1 MPTRRNRRR
10 FERAVARA
18 MRPSSSAQ
26 WADKAWVWPVVV
38 VGAAL
43 VPIAVWLVAWHVPLS
58 GTSSPKL
65 VADVPAAVPE
75 PVTATAPETNNPRP
89 DEVRRP
95 DEARRAH
102 LRQLQPVLRAEAEKI
117 AEVARRIVADGRVT
131 DLDKDRSEIATELR
145 AMFTP
150 NRALS
155 EDLQNH
161 YPDYARARD
170 RLRRSVGEQ
179 EEEFHRTV
187 LLVMTKL
194 SPAPGAESRRREI
207 AVAVLEKCLE
217 RGPGLVLKAGATDD
231 DRAVFETF
239 ASFQPDANVTSRCAS
254 LSRRAT
260 AISAGARKLSSEA
273 QGLAERTSLPGEC
286 KFRIADEMKRG
297 MGETAH
303 APRSLPN

>member
-1 MPTRRNRRR
+1 MPARRDRKR

-18 MRPSSSAQ
+18 RRPSGRSAR
-26 WADKAWVWPVVV
+26 WTDKAWVWPVVV

-43 VPIAVWLVAWHVPLS
+43 VPIAVWLLAWYMPLS
-58 GTSSPKL
+58 GTSSPK
-65 VADVPAAVPE
+65 VADAPAAAPE
-75 PVTATAPETNNPRP
+75 PVTTPAQEAS
-89 DEVRRP
+89 DRRS

-117 AEVARRIVADGRVT
+117 LEVARRMLADGRVT
-131 DLDKDRSEIATELR
+131 DLNKDRSEIATELR

-161 YPDYARARD
+161 YPDYSRGRD
-170 RLRRSVGEQ
+170 RLRRSVAEQ

-194 SPAPGAESRRREI
+194 SPAAGAESRRREI
-207 AVAVLEKCLE
+207 AGAVLEKCLE
-217 RGPGLVLKAGATDD
+217 KGPGMVLKAGATDD
-231 DRAVFETF
+231 DRAVFEAF
-239 ASFQPDANVTSRCAS
+239 ASYQPDADVTSHCAS
-254 LSRRAT
+254 LGRRAA
-260 AISAGARKLSSEA
+260 AIAAGARKLSSEA

-286 KFRIADEMKRG
+286 KFTSADEMKRG
-297 MGETAH
+297 MGGGIAH
-303 APRSLPN
+303 APRTLPN

>member
-1 MPTRRNRRR
+1 MPTRRDRKR

-18 MRPSSSAQ
+18 MRPSSRSAR
-26 WADKAWVWPVVV
+26 WTDKAWVWPVVV

-43 VPIAVWLVAWHVPLS
+43 VPIALWLVAPHVPLS
-58 GTSSPKL
+58 GTSSPK
-65 VADVPAAVPE
+65 VADAPAAAPE
-75 PVTATAPETNNPRP
+75 PVTAPAQEAN
-89 DEVRRP
+89 DRRP

-117 AEVARRIVADGRVT
+117 SEVARRMLADGRVT
-131 DLDKDRSEIATELR
+131 DLNKDRSEIATELR

-161 YPDYARARD
+161 YPDYSRARD
-170 RLRRSVGEQ
+170 RLRRSVAEQ

-194 SPAPGAESRRREI
+194 SPAAGADSRRREI
-207 AVAVLEKCLE
+207 AGAVLEKCLE
-217 RGPGLVLKAGATDD
+217 KGPGMVLKAGATDD
-231 DRAVFETF
+231 DRAVFEAF
-239 ASFQPDANVTSRCAS
+239 SSFQPDADVTARCAS
-254 LSRRAT
+254 LSRRAS

-286 KFRIADEMKRG
+286 KFTSAG
-297 MGETAH
+297 
-303 APRSLPN
+303 